1 MIIGGLIAIAVLA
14 LLGAF
19 FLARGG
25 GDKNAKPARVESA
38 QPATPV
44 QPEVEKKATIP
55 APELK
60 SESQQLEFPKNASM
74 PDLSQDTT
82 TSMPRVNNFED
93 ATQRYNATPAYWPQE
108 HSVSQPEPDVA
119 ALNRR
124 LYELAGQLHIMQRQT
139 RDIEQNLMHLSGVI
153 EHMNRTNHNG
163 NGSEPLL
170 SRSSSVPS
178 MPYGD

>member
-1 MIIGGLIAIAVLA
+1 MIIGGLIAVAVLA

-25 GDKNAKPARVESA
+25 GDKNAKPAARVESA

-44 QPEVEKKATIP
+44 QPDIEKKATIP

-60 SESQQLEFPKNASM
+60 RESQQLEFPKNSSM

-93 ATQRYNATPAYWPQE
+93 YNATPAYWPQE
-108 HSVSQPEPDVA
+108 QSASQHEPDVA

-153 EHMNRTNHNG
+153 EHMNRKNHSNG